1 MLRVGI
7 TERGDAGL
15 DLSWVGKLNLVDFA
29 IVITKNPIYRE
40 FHEALIDNKSK
51 LILHVTCTGFGGS
64 KLEPN
69 VPEPMRVLKAVRV
82 LIKNGFPAEQ
92 IVLRIDPII
101 PTPKGIQTAID
112 IIGFF
117 HRYCSPVKRVRYSFI
132 DMYPHVIERFKSAR
146 IRLPF
151 DGFHAPKAM
160 RDDAVTQL
168 NAIASAYDLRLESCA
183 ESNEHASGCISQ
195 LDAQILH
202 KELPAQLYK
211 GQRRNCLCPA
221 GKTELLTNARR
232 CPHNCVYCYWKG

>member
-1 MLRVGI
+1 MLKIGI

-15 DLSWVGKLNLVDFA
+15 NLSWVGKLNYVDFA
-29 IVITKNPIYRE
+29 VIITKNPTFRG
-40 FHEALIDNKSK
+40 FHKALIDNKSK
-51 LILHVTCTGFGGS
+51 LILHITCTGFGGT

-69 VPEPMRVLKAVRV
+69 VPEPKRVLKAVRV

-92 IVLRIDPII
+92 IVLRVDPII

-117 HRYCSPVKRVRYSFI
+117 HKYCPTIKRVRYSFI

-151 DGFHAPKAM
+151 DGFQAPEAM
-160 RDDAVTQL
+160 RNNAVTQL
-168 NAIASAYDLRLESCA
+168 NAIASAYNLKLESCA
-183 ESNEHASGCISQ
+183 ESNEHATGCISQ

-202 KELPAQLYK
+202 KKLPAQLPK
-211 GQRRNCLCPA
+211 GQRKHCLCPA
-221 GKTELLTNARR
+221 SKTELLANAKR